1 MTQTFTCP
9 SCAAPLD
16 YDGRG
21 ASTIECP
28 YCSSSVIVP
37 QELRFQRSEPVD
49 QHVTMSLKGQ
59 AANLRE
65 LSRLVKTGQKVQAYN
80 LYQQVFKVSLADAM
94 RAVDQLSAGGAVVI
108 TSNIAAPGSYA
119 SPSSPVSTSPV
130 NYSTTPV
137 VVTSNFVGVRPQ
149 RPVWLWIII
158 GFIAFSVCMSI
169 VTGVIPFIFAILG
182 VLAELLVK

>member
-37 QELRFQRSEPVD
+37 QELRYQRSEPVAP
-49 QHVTMSLKGQ
+49 HVTMSLKGQ

-80 LYQQVFKVSLADAM
+80 LYQQVFKVSLTDAM

-108 TSNIAAPGSYA
+108 TSNVAAPGSYA
-119 SPSSPVSTSPV
+119 TPSSPVSTSPV

-137 VVTSNFVGVRPQ
+137 VTNYVGVRPQ
-149 RPVWLWIII
+149 RPVWLYIII
-158 GFIAFSVCMSI
+158 GFIAFSVCMSV
-169 VTGVIPFIFAILG
+169 VTTIIPFFFAIIG
-182 VLAELLVK
+182 AIAQFFVR